1 MNAIDTRELAKEYSK
16 FLSFKKIVA
25 VDKVNLQVPSGSIYG
40 FLGLNGAGKTTTIKM
55 LLGLSYPTS
64 GSGSVLGHPM
74 GDVRTKEKVG
84 FLPEEAYFQRHLSAY
99 DFLNFCAKTLHIER
113 AVRKDKIFEM
123 LELVNMKGKESM
135 KLSEFSKGMLQR
147 IGVAQALLNNPDLA
161 IFDEPLTGLDPLGR
175 AELKNIMQG
184 LKAKGKTVFFSSHIL
199 SDVQAICDHVGIM
212 NHGQLIYQGGI
223 EDLVNV
229 SNYSIRV
236 EEMPA
241 SHLDAVE
248 KIVDSMSKSHRQWVL
263 DVKTEKQ
270 KEEICSYLQKN
281 DLKESSIE
289 LSYSELEPVFIEKI
303 KLDSESRGIA

>member
-1 MNAIDTRELAKEYSK
+1 
-16 FLSFKKIVA
+16 
-25 VDKVNLQVPSGSIYG
+25 
-40 FLGLNGAGKTTTIKM
+40 
-55 LLGLSYPTS
+55 
-64 GSGSVLGHPM
+64 
-74 GDVRTKEKVG
+74 
-84 FLPEEAYFQRHLSAY
+84 
-99 DFLNFCAKTLHIER
+99 
-113 AVRKDKIFEM
+113 
-123 LELVNMKGKESM
+123 
-135 KLSEFSKGMLQR
+135 MLQR